1 MERNRSQGG
10 GTEIRGKNDRGRR
23 DSGNFS
29 NEDRRFMRFGSEN
42 SEFKDKSVRQWL
54 EMNDA
59 LDLNDALQLISEARL
74 IFPDFAMALKY
85 FALRLAKQH
94 NAFGGRELMPVTPE
108 M

>member
-1 MERNRSQGG
+1 
-10 GTEIRGKNDRGRR
+10 
-23 DSGNFS
+23 
-29 NEDRRFMRFGSEN
+29 MRFGSEN